1 MPGPSRRSAAAA
13 RHAPRRTQP
22 LPPVSRGAPWIL
34 SVGVSSASRGGGAER
49 ATPAGIL
56 GTGALRLHIH
66 TQQQL
71 LYLIDF
77 LNILN
82 FLAAISPWHQ
92 TSPNSQIKVEI
103 WICKDRYLH
112 QDNSDRQ
119 PGHDAICGDIGSVCN
134 ANYRCQII
142 IFITLGRGHYTDS
155 AAAIRQSA
163 PHHCYHSKHAAA
175 TDILGIYLLYRPASS
190 PEPSNFYDTKYIDI
204 KTRCR

>member
-1 MPGPSRRSAAAA
+1 MTVTGMPGPSRRSAAA

-34 SVGVSSASRGGGAER
+34 SVGVSSASRGGGADR

-142 IFITLGRGHYTDS
+142 IFITLGRGHYTS
-155 AAAIRQSA
+155 TLLLRSVSPLLIIVITVNMRPLLIYSGYT
-163 PHHCYHSKHAAA
+163 CY
-175 TDILGIYLLYRPASS
+175 TDLHLH
-190 PEPSNFYDTKYIDI
+190 PSRLTSIQNI
-204 KTRCR
+204 

>member
-1 MPGPSRRSAAAA
+1 MSQCLLSCCCCDDSDRDAGAQSPVSCSPARAAPHSATASSFPRCTVDLVSGCQQRQSGRGRGPSN
-13 RHAPRRTQP
+13 T
-22 LPPVSRGAPWIL
+22 SRYPGH
-34 SVGVSSASRGGGAER
+34 
-49 ATPAGIL
+49 
-56 GTGALRLHIH
+56 GALRLHIH

-77 LNILN
+77 LNVLN

-190 PEPSNFYDTKYIDI
+190 P
-204 KTRCR
+204 